1 MELSRRHF
9 ARLAG
14 TAALAAPH
22 LTGQKAP
29 LTAQEIVDRIQKN
42 AGVPWQPNSL
52 DAIKAGDPSA
62 AITGIATTGMATM
75 DVLTRALK
83 DKANMVIT
91 LEPVFYGRLDGQ
103 TPPPP
108 PAGRAQG
115 GRGGGRAQAGLAA
128 DDPVLAAKKEFI
140 EKNGLVVFRFTDH
153 WRARKP
159 DPLIEGFVA
168 TMGWMKNRV
177 AGDLTRFDFPNA
189 TLGGLADELAKK
201 LPARAGIRV
210 VGDPQTT
217 VGRVGLLPGSSPL
230 SATMKVLPECDVVI
244 AGETREWES
253 VEYAQDT
260 VASGQKKGL
269 IMVGRMLSEQP
280 GMSACAEWLKPLVP
294 ELKVSWIPASD
305 PYWRPV

>member
-1 MELSRRHF
+1 MQLSRRHF

-22 LTGQKAP
+22 LTGQKLP
-29 LTAQEIVDRIQKN
+29 TAQEVVDRIQKN
-42 AGVPWQPNSL
+42 VGVPWKPDSL

-75 DVLTRALK
+75 DVLTRAVQE
-83 DKANMVIT
+83 KANMVIT

-115 GRGGGRAQAGLAA
+115 GRGGGGRGQAGLGA

-140 EKNGLVVFRFTDH
+140 EKNGLVLFRFSDH

-159 DPLIEGFVA
+159 DPLIEGFAA
-168 TMGWMKNRV
+168 TMGWTRNRV
-177 AGDLTRFDFPNA
+177 AGDLTRFDLSEV
-189 TLGGLADELAKK
+189 TIGSLANDLAKK
-201 LPARAGIRV
+201 LHARAGIRV
-210 VGDPQTT
+210 VGKPDDRIRH
-217 VGRVGLLPGSSPL
+217 VVLLPGVSAL
-230 SATMKVLPECDVVI
+230 DATMKLLPTCDVVI

-269 IMVGRMLSEQP
+269 IMLGRMLSEQP

-294 ELKVSWIPASD
+294 EVKVSWIPASD
-305 PYWRPV
+305 PYWRPA